1 MADTSTLF
9 PCCISICE
17 PDSST
22 DLEYV
27 INSGLGNTIS
37 CPEKFVV
44 EFGTEK
50 PIILLTPGQR
60 ISVGQIIG
68 YKNQSGRTRRQFY
81 AAYNANGAKG
91 SHGKSDTL

>member
-27 INSGLGNTIS
+27 INSGLGNNIS
-37 CPEKFVV
+37 CPEKFIV

-50 PIILLTPGQR
+50 PTILLTPGQR
-60 ISVGQIIG
+60 IS
-68 YKNQSGRTRRQFY
+68 
-81 AAYNANGAKG
+81 
-91 SHGKSDTL
+91 